1 MVKIPFCLSFLKKF
15 ICTAS
20 LRTPDNDDFI
30 GCCTSPVY
38 LILGSIWDPLL
49 PDPAFD
55 RHFPSYW
62 MDRLKTSMI
71 AKSGKKTHNA
81 MRLRINK
88 TSLSLKMLLNT

>member
-1 MVKIPFCLSFLKKF
+1 MEEVSPNIWIRVLPNRQSQVCMREHDSTS
-15 ICTAS
+15 TAS
-20 LRTPDNDDFI
+20 LLRTPNNDDFI

-71 AKSGKKTHNA
+71 AKSGKDI
-81 MRLRINK
+81 LF
-88 TSLSLKMLLNT
+88 LV